1 MLPAMRAHGQRTRWG
16 GGTWRRPASFSLV
29 RTALL
34 AVGALLMYAC
44 QTLGDYRGDYAGLV
58 VGSDGDSFIRRG
70 FPAGTE
76 LTVRGFRPPGDGPVA
91 GTLTTA
97 PDPILDGA
105 ELKSIAPLEHDQLSQ
120 YDFPGDNRLRNFM
133 FAVTAQSA
141 TGPREAMAFVSL
153 LENGNLEVRLVSGSG
168 DDEGDLFG
176 LFVLDR
182 K

>member
-1 MLPAMRAHGQRTRWG
+1 MLPAMRVHRQHTVHGHRGFRTV
-16 GGTWRRPASFSLV
+16 TTV
-29 RTALL
+29 RSVLL
-34 AVGALLMYAC
+34 GAAVVLLTGC

-58 VGSDGDSFIRRG
+58 VGTDGDSFIRRG
-70 FPAGTE
+70 FPAGTR
-76 LTVRGFRPPGDGPVA
+76 LTVRGFHPPGDGPVS

-97 PDPILDGA
+97 PDPILNDA
-105 ELKSIAPLEHDQLSQ
+105 VLKTIAPLEHDQLSQ

-141 TGPREAMAFVSL
+141 AGPREAMAFVSL
-153 LENGNLEVRLVSGSG
+153 LENGNLEVRVVSGSG